1 MLVAIDVYGEN
12 IEPGK
17 RMIVCRLNLRRRFSL
32 SASFAPSVPNKK
44 PSGIITPHRP
54 PALRRYMI
62 RAMNKS
68 AVSLERYCTGKLLF
82 TLSSVLPPYGG
93 FMPITSTLSLSLK
106 SVTFVPSESQLVML
120 GASISWSS
128 RFVMLKR

>member
-1 MLVAIDVYGEN
+1 MQ
-12 IEPGK
+12 IELSEK
-17 RMIVCRLNLRRRFSL
+17 ILF
-32 SASFAPSVPNKK
+32 SASFAPSVPNRK

-93 FMPITSTLSLSLK
+93 FMPITSTLSFSLK
-106 SVTFVPSESQLVML
+106 SVTFVPSESQFAML

-128 RFVMLKR
+128 RFVILNRYGNGFHS